1 MTIVI
6 TSGLFLLISILI
18 IPIICLSYLYV
29 GIRNKDTMKRRKE
42 VFWTGIF
49 AFYICIMVSFTILPI
64 RVPGEIPCDFEY
76 NLSVLDFLKAFT
88 NRAALIS
95 YCENILLFMPVTIFG
110 HLGNVHM
117 VKSLKGSVLISF
129 VMSVG
134 IELIQGLEA
143 ILCIAEDMTPIMDVN
158 DVICN
163 TIGGAIGYM
172 LVRFCTD
179 QHKNEVFDSFHSL

>member
-18 IPIICLSYLYV
+18 IPIICLSYLCIGNRSNV
-29 GIRNKDTMKRRKE
+29 IMKGRKE
-42 VFWTGIF
+42 VFWTGLF
-49 AFYICIMVSFTILPI
+49 AFYICIIVSFTILPI
-64 RVPGEIPCDFEY
+64 RVPGEIPYGFEY
-76 NLSVLDFLKAFT
+76 NLNVLNLLKAFT

-110 HLGNVHM
+110 HLGKVHM

-129 VMSVG
+129 VMSIG

>member
-1 MTIVI
+1 
-6 TSGLFLLISILI
+6 
-18 IPIICLSYLYV
+18 
-29 GIRNKDTMKRRKE
+29 
-42 VFWTGIF
+42 
-49 AFYICIMVSFTILPI
+49 
-64 RVPGEIPCDFEY
+64 
-76 NLSVLDFLKAFT
+76 
-88 NRAALIS
+88 
-95 YCENILLFMPVTIFG
+95 MPVTIFG

-129 VMSVG
+129 VMSIG

-172 LVRFCTD
+172 LVCFCAD
-179 QHKNEVFDSFHSL
+179 QHKNEDFDIFHSL

>member
-95 YCENILLFMPVTIFG
+95 YCENILLFMPATICG
-110 HLGNVHM
+110 YLGNVHM
-117 VKSLKGSVLISF
+117 LKSLKGSVLISL

-134 IELIQGLEA
+134 IELIQGVEA
-143 ILCIAEDMTPIMDVN
+143 MLSIAEDMTPIMDVN

-163 TIGGAIGYM
+163 TIGGALGYIII
-172 LVRFCTD
+172 RFFTD
-179 QHKNEVFDSFHSL
+179 QHKKPNNLC

>member
-1 MTIVI
+1 
-6 TSGLFLLISILI
+6 
-18 IPIICLSYLYV
+18 
-29 GIRNKDTMKRRKE
+29 
-42 VFWTGIF
+42 
-49 AFYICIMVSFTILPI
+49 
-64 RVPGEIPCDFEY
+64 
-76 NLSVLDFLKAFT
+76 
-88 NRAALIS
+88 
-95 YCENILLFMPVTIFG
+95 
-110 HLGNVHM
+110 M

-129 VMSVG
+129 VMSIG

>member
-1 MTIVI
+1 MLDKEVNEYRCPYDDC
-6 TSGLFLLISILI
+6 SE
-18 IPIICLSYLYV
+18 YLKKNK
-29 GIRNKDTMKRRKE
+29 IRTAKDPLTHHKRRYHNDRDLAIYKLA
-42 VFWTGIF
+42 ID
-49 AFYICIMVSFTILPI
+49 AYNK
-64 RVPGEIPCDFEY
+64 GERISYGFEY
-76 NLSVLDFLKAFT
+76 NLNVLNLLKAFT
-88 NRAALIS
+88 NRAAQIS

-129 VMSVG
+129 VMSIG

-172 LVRFCTD
+172 LVCFCAD
-179 QHKNEVFDSFHSL
+179 QHKNEDFDIFHSL

>member
-18 IPIICLSYLYV
+18 IPIICLSYLCIGNRSNV
-29 GIRNKDTMKRRKE
+29 IMKGRKE
-42 VFWTGIF
+42 VFWTGLF
-49 AFYICIMVSFTILPI
+49 AFYICIIVSFTILPI
-64 RVPGEIPCDFEY
+64 RVPGEIPYGFEY
-76 NLSVLDFLKAFT
+76 NLNVLNLLKAFT

-129 VMSVG
+129 VMSIG

-163 TIGGAIGYM
+163 TIGGA
-172 LVRFCTD
+172 
-179 QHKNEVFDSFHSL
+179 HSL

>member
-1 MTIVI
+1 
-6 TSGLFLLISILI
+6 
-18 IPIICLSYLYV
+18 
-29 GIRNKDTMKRRKE
+29 MKGRKE
-42 VFWTGIF
+42 VFWTGLF
-49 AFYICIMVSFTILPI
+49 AFYICIIVSFTILPI
-64 RVPGEIPCDFEY
+64 RVPGEIPYGFEY
-76 NLSVLDFLKAFT
+76 NLNVLNLLKAFT

-143 ILCIAEDMTPIMDVN
+143 ILCIA
-158 DVICN
+158 
-163 TIGGAIGYM
+163 
-172 LVRFCTD
+172 
-179 QHKNEVFDSFHSL
+179 

>member
-1 MTIVI
+1 
-6 TSGLFLLISILI
+6 
-18 IPIICLSYLYV
+18 
-29 GIRNKDTMKRRKE
+29 MKGRKE
-42 VFWTGIF
+42 VFWTGLF
-49 AFYICIMVSFTILPI
+49 AFYICIIVSFTILPI
-64 RVPGEIPCDFEY
+64 RVPGEIPYGFEY
-76 NLSVLDFLKAFT
+76 NLNVLNLLKAFT

-95 YCENILLFMPVTIFG
+95 YCENILLFMPATIFG

-172 LVRFCTD
+172 LVCFCAD
-179 QHKNEVFDSFHSL
+179 QHKNADFDNFHSL